1 MKHVPLLVASFLLL
15 AATSCSKES
24 AASGSS
30 GTRLALTK
38 PSNQS
43 MTQGGSEKV
52 GISIDRTG
60 FADPVSVTFSN
71 LPEGVRVDGD
81 TILAGDSKKDFV
93 LVATPTAPVVEKK
106 VVTVTAKGAGI
117 TTSQTFELTVK
128 AKS

>member
-81 TILAGDSKKDFV
+81 TIMSGDSKKDFV
-93 LVATPTAPVVEKK
+93 LVASPTAPVVEKK

>member
-15 AATSCSKES
+15 AATGCSKES

-81 TILAGDSKKDFV
+81 TIMSGDSKKDFV
-93 LVATPTAPVVEKK
+93 LVASPTAPVVEKK